1 MSEDLDSGY
10 QRTMCAFLFAALF
23 GPRVGIVLLWLF
35 TDRMTR
41 AYEYGA
47 RPVLGFF
54 FLPWTSFLYG
64 LVQGGGG
71 SVGPLG
77 VLAVVIGLIVDIVTH
92 MGAFGARRRRAGV
105 Y

>member
-1 MSEDLDSGY
+1 
-10 QRTMCAFLFAALF
+10 MCAFLFAAFF

-41 AYEYGA
+41 AYETGLV
-47 RPVLGFF
+47 PVLGFF
-54 FLPWTSFLYG
+54 FLPWTTFLYG

-71 SVGPLG
+71 AVGPLG
-77 VLAVVIGLIVDIVTH
+77 VLAIVIGLIVDIGTH
-92 MGAFGARRRRAGV
+92 VGGLGARRRRAGV

>member
-1 MSEDLDSGY
+1 
-10 QRTMCAFLFAALF
+10 MCAFVFAALF

-41 AYEYGA
+41 AYETGLV
-47 RPVLGFF
+47 PVLGFF
-54 FLPWTSFLYG
+54 FLPWTTFLYG

-71 SVGPLG
+71 AVGPLG
-77 VLAVVIGLIVDIVTH
+77 VLAIVIGLIVDIVTH
-92 MGAFGARRRRAGV
+92 MSAFGARRRRAGA

>member
-1 MSEDLDSGY
+1 
-10 QRTMCAFLFAALF
+10 MCAFVLAALF

-41 AYEYGA
+41 AYESGLV
-47 RPVLGFF
+47 PVLGFF
-54 FLPWTSFLYG
+54 VLPWTTFLYG

-71 SVGPLG
+71 AVGPFG
-77 VLAVVIGLIVDIVTH
+77 VFVIGLGLVIDVFTH
-92 MGAFGARRRRAGV
+92 VSAFGERRRRA

>member
-1 MSEDLDSGY
+1 
-10 QRTMCAFLFAALF
+10 MCAFLFAAFF

-41 AYEYGA
+41 AYETGLV
-47 RPVLGFF
+47 PVLGFF
-54 FLPWTSFLYG
+54 FLPWTTFLYG

-71 SVGPLG
+71 AVGPLG
-77 VLAVVIGLIVDIVTH
+77 VLAIVIGLIVDICTH
-92 MGAFGARRRRAGV
+92 VGGLGARRRRAGA

>member
-1 MSEDLDSGY
+1 
-10 QRTMCAFLFAALF
+10 MCAFVLAALF

-41 AYEYGA
+41 AYETGLV
-47 RPVLGFF
+47 PVLGFF
-54 FLPWTSFLYG
+54 VLPWTTFLYG

-71 SVGPLG
+71 AVGPFG
-77 VLAVVIGLIVDIVTH
+77 IFVIVIGFIIDIVTH
-92 MGAFGARRRRAGV
+92 ISAFGANRRRAN

>member
-1 MSEDLDSGY
+1 
-10 QRTMCAFLFAALF
+10 MCLIVLL
-23 GPRVGIVLLWLF
+23 GLLSPRVGTVLLWLF

-41 AYEYGA
+41 AYEHGWV
-47 RPVLGFF
+47 PVVGFF
-54 FLPWTSFLYG
+54 LLPWTTFLYG

-77 VLAVVIGLIVDIVTH
+77 VIAVVIGLIVDLATL
-92 MGAFGARRRRAGV
+92 MGAFGQRRSRAGA